1 VQLDPGQLDP
11 VGDVVDQGAGQALAR
26 VEVGRRQA
34 AAAVAG
40 GRVKVRVVAVA
51 GPVEQELLAAAEGAA
66 LGAGV
71 LDLERDQAELPQCL
85 AAPQP
90 LADRAGAAVDRADH
104 ELELAVAHRS
114 PSPAGPGSARRPAS
128 PTALAT
134 ASTPA
139 ATASRRPHRR
149 RRGGA
154 VQPGRATVPRRRR
167 GRGGAARGTVGAGA
181 PARGRVW
188 AGATAASGSSRR
200 RTARAGGGGP
210 GPCAHRSA
218 AGSAG
223 ARWPARG
230 PHGRSPGGA

>member
-26 VEVGRRQA
+26 VEVGRQQA

-40 GRVKVRVVAVA
+40 GRVQVRVVAVA

-104 ELELAVAHRS
+104 ELELAVAHRV
-114 PSPAGPGSARRPAS
+114 A
-128 PTALAT
+128 
-134 ASTPA
+134 
-139 ATASRRPHRR
+139 
-149 RRGGA
+149 
-154 VQPGRATVPRRRR
+154 QPGRAP
-167 GRGGAARGTVGAGA
+167 AGPP
-181 PARGRVW
+181 PACS
-188 AGATAASGSSRR
+188 GAT
-200 RTARAGGGGP
+200 
-210 GPCAHRSA
+210 
-218 AGSAG
+218 
-223 ARWPARG
+223 WQV
-230 PHGRSPGGA
+230 PGGCLTRPTGKP